1 MQRSTE
7 RDPERLAT
15 AWATFPEVEV
25 VRPVDAADEAVLQDM
40 REVLAR
46 HQALDRFGVML
57 IHRHFD
63 LEPGEI
69 LYESTDL
76 ERRQQTIEVRQASE
90 FAEDPQVLQTQWV
103 FDGSGRTLVC
113 VGFCH
118 YANGHKHH
126 HSRK

>member
-1 MQRSTE
+1 MQRRTE
-7 RDPERLAT
+7 RDPARLAT
-15 AWATFPEVEV
+15 AWATFPDVGA
-25 VRPVDAADEAVLQDM
+25 VRPVDAADEAVLQEV
-40 REVLAR
+40 RAVLAR
-46 HQALDRFGVML
+46 HEALGRFGLTL

-63 LEPGEI
+63 LAPGEI
-69 LYESTDL
+69 LYESTDP

-103 FDGSGRTLVC
+103 FDDSGRTLVC